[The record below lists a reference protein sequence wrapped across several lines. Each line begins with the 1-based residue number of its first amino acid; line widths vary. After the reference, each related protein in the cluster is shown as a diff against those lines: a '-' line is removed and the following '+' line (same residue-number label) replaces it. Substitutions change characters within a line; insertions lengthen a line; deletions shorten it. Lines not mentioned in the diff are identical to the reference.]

1 MAGMPR
7 SRTDRSGEKPAAV
20 RIQRLLA
27 DAGVA
32 SRRACEAM
40 VEEGLVTVNGKVV
53 QSLPCF
59 VDPEGDDIRVSG
71 RRVERPRRHH
81 YVMLFKPKGYVCTA
95 SDPEGRKRAIDLVR
109 HPSAPRLF
117 TVGRLDLDS
126 SGLLLLTDDGEL
138 ANRLTHPRYGVHKG
152 YDVTVRG
159 RLDEE
164 AIEKVRKGLYLVDRR
179 TGEASR
185 TAESDLAV
193 LKRDRDRTRLYIALR
208 EGRNR
213 QIRRIMDRVGHQVKK
228 LRRVQMGPL
237 KLKGLAVGEWRELT
251 PGELG
256 ALRRAARG
264 LGTADTAPKKKTK
277 RVGHKRQY
285 RR

>member
-1 MAGMPR
+1 M
-7 SRTDRSGEKPAAV
+7 
-20 RIQRLLA
+20 
-27 DAGVA
+27 
-32 SRRACEAM
+32 
-40 VEEGLVTVNGKVV
+40 
-53 QSLPCF
+53 
-59 VDPEGDDIRVSG
+59 
-71 RRVERPRRHH
+71 
-81 YVMLFKPKGYVCTA
+81 
-95 SDPEGRKRAIDLVR
+95 
-109 HPSAPRLF
+109 
-117 TVGRLDLDS
+117 
-126 SGLLLLTDDGEL
+126 
-138 ANRLTHPRYGVHKG
+138 HKG

-164 AIEKVRKGLYLVDRR
+164 TIEKIRKGLYLVDRR

-185 TAESDLAV
+185 TAESDLAI

-213 QIRRIMDRVGHQVKK
+213 QIRRVMDRVGHQVKK

-264 LGTADTAPKKKTK
+264 QGTTQTAPKKKTK
-277 RVGHKRQY
+277 RVGAKRPS

>member
-1 MAGMPR
+1 MIGMPR
-7 SRTDRSGEKPAAV
+7 TRTDRSGESPQPV

-32 SRRACEAM
+32 SRRACEAL
-40 VEEGLVTVNGKVV
+40 VEEGAVTVNGKVV

-59 VDPEGDDIRVSG
+59 VDPESDDIRVNG
-71 RRVERPRRHH
+71 ARIERPRRHH

-95 SDPEGRKRAIDLVR
+95 SDPEGRKRAIDLVQ
-109 HPSAPRLF
+109 HPSAARLF

-159 RLDEE
+159 RLDDET
-164 AIEKVRKGLYLVDRR
+164 IEKIRKGLYLVDRR

-185 TAESDLAV
+185 TAESDLAI

-213 QIRRIMDRVGHQVKK
+213 QIRRVMDRVGHQVKK

-264 LGTADTAPKKKTK
+264 AGTTQTAPKKKTK
-277 RVGHKRQY
+277 RVGAKRPA